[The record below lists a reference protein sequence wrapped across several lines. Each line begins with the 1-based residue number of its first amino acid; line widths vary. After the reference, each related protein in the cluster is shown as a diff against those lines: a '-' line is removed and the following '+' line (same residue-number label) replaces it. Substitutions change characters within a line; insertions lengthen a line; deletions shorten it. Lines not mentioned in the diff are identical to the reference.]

1 MLNIYYG
8 RMNGKTEIIRR
19 VKKMANEYGI
29 NDIQSLTFKEGVRT
43 RIQMYLGSND
53 IDGTYQAFKEIINN
67 ATDEALAGFGD
78 RIEIYVHESD
88 NSIDVRDYGRGV
100 PFGMRENGENVLV
113 SIYSKSHTGG
123 KFTEGAYKNA
133 SGLNGIGAKCVC
145 LSSDNFIVQSYRDG
159 HMAEATFKKGELVSY
174 EECAT
179 SEPNGT
185 FVHFQ
190 PDPEVFSEGAIGYS
204 FEKIAEDIHNISY
217 LYSGVTFIVQGEK
230 NKKQTYCAKNGIV
243 DFVKDNITKPLHKH
257 IIYDSI
263 TDESGDKLE
272 IAFQWGGGHESPYV
286 FVNGLRCP
294 ELGSPVTGAK
304 TSITRT
310 FNALCHQ
317 QFDGDSIRNG
327 LFYVINCTVANPSF
341 ANQTKS
347 KINNANLRTMA
358 SSCFSNALKSMSLKY
373 KDEFDIV
380 VELLKKIAK
389 AEAAAERARKQ
400 VLEAAKDIEKNQRKK
415 VFSSDKLKDAEFSGQ
430 NSTLLIAEGDS
441 AMGGIAQG
449 RDYTK
454 YGIMAIRGK
463 ILNCLTHPE
472 EKIFQNEEIKLLLSA
487 MNIVPGK
494 YNASKLRYGRLAICT
509 DADSD
514 GAHIGLLIMAALQ
527 YLAPE
532 FIKEGRLCWL
542 RSPLY
547 IVTNGK
553 TESYYFTDEEFNKV
567 RGKIKGEVQR
577 NKGLGSL
584 SPEQARASMFTDEY
598 QRMDILEATPAALML
613 LEQLMGNDVTPR
625 KNFIFNNID
634 FSEVRE

>member
-1 MLNIYYG
+1 
-8 RMNGKTEIIRR
+8 MN
-19 VKKMANEYGI
+19 NEYGI
-29 NDIQSLTFKEGVRT
+29 NDIQSLSFKEGVRT

-53 IDGTYQAFKEIINN
+53 IDGTYQGFKEIINN
-67 ATDEALAGFGD
+67 ATDEAIAGYGD
-78 RIEIYVHESD
+78 RIEIYVHESN

-100 PFGMRENGENVLV
+100 PFGIRENGENVLI

-145 LSSDNFIVQSYRDG
+145 LSSSEFTVQSFRG
-159 HMAEATFKKGELVSY
+159 GRMAEASFIKGDLVNY
-174 EECAT
+174 EECVT
-179 SEPNGT
+179 NEPDGT
-185 FVHFQ
+185 FIHFR
-190 PDPEVFSEGAIGYS
+190 PDPEVFSEGEIGYS
-204 FEKIAEDIHNISY
+204 FDKIAEDIHNISY
-217 LYSGVTFIVQGEK
+217 LYSGITFIVAGEK
-230 NKKQTYCAKNGIV
+230 GKKKTYCAKNGIV
-243 DFVKDNITKPLHKH
+243 DFVKDHIEKPLHKH
-257 IIYDSI
+257 IITGVAEDE
-263 TDESGDKLE
+263 TDRVE
-272 IAFQWGGGHESPYV
+272 IAFQWSSGKESEYV

-294 ELGSPVTGAK
+294 EGGSPITGAK
-304 TSITRT
+304 SAITRT
-310 FNALCHQ
+310 FNSLSGQ
-317 QFDGDSIRNG
+317 KFDGDSIRSG
-327 LFYVINCTVANPSF
+327 LFYVINCSVAQPSF

-347 KINNANLRTMA
+347 KINNSNLRTLA
-358 SSCFSNALKSMSLKY
+358 SNAFSDALKQMKLKY
-373 KDEFDIV
+373 KDEFDTII
-380 VELLKKIAK
+380 ELLKKIAK

-400 VLEAAKDIEKNQRKK
+400 VLEAAKDIEKNQKKK
-415 VFSSDKLKDAEFSGQ
+415 VFSSDKLKDAEFLGQ

-463 ILNCLTHPE
+463 ILNCLTHPD

-487 MNIVPGK
+487 MNIVPGR
-494 YNASKLRYGRLAICT
+494 YNASKLRYGRLAVCT
-509 DADSD
+509 DADAD
-514 GAHIGLLIMAALQ
+514 GMHIGLLIMAALQ

-547 IVTNGK
+547 IVTNGNK
-553 TESYYFTDEEFNKV
+553 ETYYFTDEEFNKV

-598 QRMDILEATPAALML
+598 QRMDVLEPTPAALIL
-613 LEQLMGNDVTPR
+613 LEQLMGTDVAPR